1 MKTQDFTGTR
11 AGLSKRGQASAAR
24 PLASIVLDGRGAPA
38 LGAKVSRI
46 CYNPPKFGRRTSP
59 QARPSGRGRRAINSG
74 MEKNSV
80 LRRLLVC
87 ALSALLAAAAGTL
100 AAAPAA
106 AQEKEPKA
114 EEKPKKKEEP
124 PKPIKADKDN
134 PTAEQVAETVILVF
148 G

>member
-11 AGLSKRGQASAAR
+11 AGLSKRGRASAAR
-24 PLASIVLDGRGAPA
+24 PLASIVLDGRGGARA
-38 LGAKVSRI
+38 GAKVSRM

-59 QARPSGRGRRAINSG
+59 QARPKGRGRRAINSG

-87 ALSALLAAAAGTL
+87 ALTALLIAAAAVPL

-106 AQEKEPKA
+106 AQEKKEQKA
-114 EEKPKKKEEP
+114 EEKP
-124 PKPIKADKDN
+124 
-134 PTAEQVAETVILVF
+134 
-148 G
+148 